1 MATKIFVN
9 LPVKDLER
17 SKAFFTKIGFM
28 INPQFTD
35 ETAAC
40 VVITEDIYAMILTH
54 AKFKEFTEK
63 EIADANK
70 TTEVLIS
77 LSFDSK
83 EKVNGLLDTALK
95 AGATEAREPIDY
107 GFMFGRSFND
117 PDGHIWEA
125 FYMDMN
131 AVPQK
136 PEHQQMEISG
146 N

>member
-17 SKAFFTKIGFM
+17 SKAFFTKIGFT
-28 INPQFTD
+28 INPKFSD

-54 AKFKEFTEK
+54 AKFKQFTKK

-70 TTEVLIS
+70 TTEVLTC

-83 EKVNGLLDTALK
+83 EKVNEFVDTALK
-95 AGATEAREPIDY
+95 AGATVSGEPIDY
-107 GFMFGRSFND
+107 GFMFSRSFND

-125 FYMDMN
+125 FWMDEN
-131 AVPQK
+131 AAPPN
-136 PEHQQMEISG
+136 PEQ